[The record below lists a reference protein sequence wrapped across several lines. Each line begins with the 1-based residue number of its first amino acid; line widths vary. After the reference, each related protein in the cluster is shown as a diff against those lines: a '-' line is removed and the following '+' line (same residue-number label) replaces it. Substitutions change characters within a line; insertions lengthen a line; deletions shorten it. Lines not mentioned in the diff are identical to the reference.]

1 MNYKIMDPLG
11 NVYKNTENVK
21 ELIDD
26 IYSIYSL
33 NKSQYQFFINNEE
46 VTFNDFVLSI
56 MMGD

>member
-1 MNYKIMDPLG
+1 MNYAIIDPMG
-11 NVYKNTENVK
+11 NIYKTTETAK